1 MEPEIDD
8 DALLVA
14 AADDPEAF
22 AQFYRRHV
30 RGVLA
35 YFRRRAPDAETAAD
49 LTAETFA
56 AALEGRHRYTPERGP
71 ALGWLYGI
79 ARRRLIG
86 YQRRGRVESTA
97 RRRMGM
103 ARIELS
109 DEMLERVE
117 AIADAELA
125 KVDVA
130 LAALPDEQSAAI
142 RARVLE
148 DRGYHEI
155 AATERVSEPAARQRV
170 SRGLAALRA
179 RLRSQE
185 Q

>member
-1 MEPEIDD
+1 MDPDIDD

-14 AADDPEAF
+14 AVEDPEAF

-30 RGVLA
+30 RGMLA
-35 YFRRRAPDAETAAD
+35 FFRRRTPDAETAAD

-56 AALEGRHRYTPERGP
+56 AALEGRHRYDPSRGP

-79 ARRRLIG
+79 ARRRLGG
-86 YQRRGRVESTA
+86 YQRRGRVERGA

-103 ARIELS
+103 ARVELT

-125 KVDVA
+125 QIDVA
-130 LAALPDEQSAAI
+130 LAAHAAI
-142 RARVLE
+142 RAPLAASCVQATRE
-148 DRGYHEI
+148 DRPPPRRSDR
-155 AATERVSEPAARQRV
+155 ASVLPR
-170 SRGLAALRA
+170 AALGRTG
-179 RLRSQE
+179 QDCPG
-185 Q
+185 

>member
-155 AATERVSEPAARQRV
+155 AAAARVSEPAARQRV